1 MFRGITNGIFQIY
14 FTYID
19 IYRNIEIY
27 RYIDILHFI
36 HSVLDENV
44 TTLTTIYNS
53 PRTDFP
59 KYFLIKKRSMQHPF
73 PV

>member
-19 IYRNIEIY
+19 IY

-44 TTLTTIYNS
+44 TTLTTVYNS

-59 KYFLIKKRSMQHPF
+59 KYFLIKKRNMQHPF
-73 PV
+73 PF